1 MDKKK
6 VLVVDDEE
14 SMRHMLSLILK
25 REGYD
30 ILTAGGGKEALG
42 LAETHLFDFV
52 LLDVVMPEM
61 DGLEVLKTMKG
72 RKVEAT
78 VIMMSAY
85 GNLDTAVEAMKSGAY
100 DYISKPF
107 KPDEILLALRK
118 AEERENLRKENVRL
132 RQEVHRD
139 FSFGNI
145 IGKSAQMLKL
155 FETIKKISDYKASV
169 LISGESGTGK
179 EMVARSLHYNSSRAS
194 GPFVAVNCGAIPE
207 TLLESELF
215 GHERGAYTDAKKEKR
230 GSFEM
235 AHQGTLFLDE
245 IGETPPSAQVKLLR
259 ALQEGE
265 VKRLG
270 SEQPL
275 FVDVRIVAASIK
287 DLARAVA
294 EGKFREDLFYRLN
307 VLPLHLPP
315 LRERK
320 EDIPLLVD
328 HFLKKYNDQHRL
340 DIRGVT
346 ENALAR
352 LLEYPWPGN
361 VRELENTMERAM
373 ILTQGE
379 RIESDSL
386 PSEILGER
394 APWKKEIWGEE
405 LSIKKASRIMEEVLI
420 RRALKKTK
428 GNRSQAARLLEI
440 SHPALLSKIKEYG
453 INGADS

>member
-1 MDKKK
+1 MEKKK
-6 VLVVDDEE
+6 ILVVDDEE

-25 REGYD
+25 REGYEV
-30 ILTAGGGKEALG
+30 LAAGSGKEALG
-42 LAETHLFDFV
+42 LAEAHLFDFV

-61 DGLEVLKTMKG
+61 DGLDLLKTLKG

-85 GNLDTAVEAMKSGAY
+85 GNLDTAVEAMKGGAY

-118 AEERENLRKENVRL
+118 AEERENLRRENVRL
-132 RQEVHRD
+132 REEMRRD

-145 IGKSAQMLKL
+145 IGKSAGMLQL

-169 LISGESGTGK
+169 LIFGESGTGK
-179 EMVARSLHYNSSRAS
+179 ELVARALHYNSSRAQ

-259 ALQEGE
+259 VLQEGE

-275 FVDVRIVAASIK
+275 FVDVRIIAATIK

-294 EGKFREDLFYRLN
+294 EGRFREDLFYRLN

-315 LRERK
+315 LRGRK
-320 EDIPLLVD
+320 EDIPLLVE
-328 HFLKKYNDQHRL
+328 HFLQKYNAQHRL
-340 DIRGVT
+340 NIRGVT
-346 ENALAR
+346 ETALAR

-386 PSEILGER
+386 PSEVLGER
-394 APWKKEIWGEE
+394 APWKREIWGEE
-405 LSIKKASRIMEEVLI
+405 LSIKKASRVMEEELI

-440 SHPALLSKIKEYG
+440 SHPALLSKIREYG
-453 INGADS
+453 INGADF

>member
-1 MDKKK
+1 
-6 VLVVDDEE
+6 
-14 SMRHMLSLILK
+14 MLSLILK
-25 REGYD
+25 REGYEV
-30 ILTAGGGKEALG
+30 LTAGGGKEALG
-42 LAETHLFDFV
+42 LAEAHLFDFV

-61 DGLEVLKTMKG
+61 DGLEVLKTIKG

-118 AEERENLRKENVRL
+118 AEERESLRKENVRL

-145 IGKSAQMLKL
+145 IGKSARMLML

-169 LISGESGTGK
+169 LIFGESGTGK
-179 EMVARSLHYNSSRAS
+179 EMVARSLHYNSSRAP

-259 ALQEGE
+259 VLQEGE

-275 FVDVRIVAASIK
+275 FVDVRIIAATIK

-320 EDIPLLVD
+320 EDIPLLVE

-340 DIRGVT
+340 SIRGVT
-346 ENALAR
+346 ENSLAR

-394 APWKKEIWGEE
+394 APWKREIWGEE